1 MTVSARLALAAPG
14 SPGEHRGRASDLRAI
29 AAAAACLGTVG
40 TLVLLSRQVAP
51 PIIGYAGA
59 LAVGGALVSLLLWR
73 PVALTA
79 RTVLLVAAAAHMLAL
94 FGHTVFEDDY
104 YRFLWDG
111 WRVLEAGTPYG
122 VPPAQFI
129 DDPALPP
136 AWQAV
141 LEWINYPELP
151 TIYGPA
157 LQTVFAALAAVAGTD
172 PLGLRLAFAAA
183 TLGLTALVLRRH
195 NPGRAALFAWNPL
208 VVAESTLHLHPDI
221 LMALALFAGLVAGRR
236 RPIAAGAFLGLAAGI
251 KIVALAAWPLLLR
264 LRPRALATAV
274 AVLGA
279 LYLPFALQG
288 QGIGFETT
296 ATFATDWYFNPLAF
310 EPLLWLLGP
319 GIGRLVAL
327 LLAGLLVLRLHA
339 GARDADSV
347 PLAAIFAAILLFAPA
362 VNAWYLLWLLPFA
375 LDRREIWPYAASAAL
390 PLSYLTGLN
399 LELYE
404 LDGFAVHPLAQL
416 TEWGVIAGALGF
428 DLWRHRQQGKRAAA
442 APTPLAAPHVA
453 VVIPAYNEEASVG
466 ATVRGIRAAAP
477 PGLAAIIVADNAS
490 SDATAAVA
498 AAAGARVV
506 PAPERGYGA
515 ACLAALAALDPA
527 VNIVLFMD
535 ADLADVP
542 EDAAALLAPLIAG
555 SADLVIGSR
564 TAGVIEPGAMTA
576 PQRFGN
582 WLAPALVRVIWGVR
596 YTDLGPFR
604 AIRRDALD
612 RLAMADRDFG
622 WTIEMQVRAARLGL
636 RIAERPVRYRKRVGQ
651 SKISGTVRGVIMAGW
666 KILYVIAREAFG
678 DFDRSSAPR
687 ARTAPPRSPAI
698 LAAATSGSPS

>member
-1 MTVSARLALAAPG
+1 VTANARLAPARAP
-14 SPGEHRGRASDLRAI
+14 DLR
-29 AAAAACLGTVG
+29 AAAAAGAFLGTVCVM
-40 TLVLLSRQVAP
+40 VLLSRQVAP
-51 PIIGYAGA
+51 PVIAYVGILAG
-59 LAVGGALVSLLLWR
+59 GSALVSLLLWR
-73 PVALTA
+73 PVALSA
-79 RTVLLVAAAAHMLAL
+79 RMVMLVAIAAHAIAL
-94 FGHTVFEDDY
+94 FGHTASEDDY

-129 DDPALPP
+129 DDPAIPP

-141 LEWINYPELP
+141 LEWVNYPELP

-157 LQTVFAALAAVAGTD
+157 LQGLFAGLAATAGPD
-172 PLGLRLAFAAA
+172 PIGLRIAFAAA
-183 TLGLTALVLRRH
+183 ALGLTALVLRRH
-195 NPGRAALFAWNPL
+195 DPGRAALFAWNPL

-236 RPIAAGAFLGLAAGI
+236 HPIAAGAFLGLAAGI

-264 LRPRALATAV
+264 LRPRALAA
-274 AVLGA
+274 ALAMLGA
-279 LYLPFALQG
+279 LYLPFAVQG

-296 ATFATDWYFNPLAF
+296 RTFATDWYFNPLAF

-319 GIGRLVAL
+319 GIGRLAAL

-339 GARDADSV
+339 GARDTDSV
-347 PLAAIFAAILLFAPA
+347 PLAAIFGAILLFAPA

-375 LDRREIWPYAASAAL
+375 LDRREVWPYAASAAL

-399 LELYE
+399 LENYE
-404 LDGFAVHPLAQL
+404 LDGFALHPLAQAG
-416 TEWGVIAGALGF
+416 EWVVIAGALGF
-428 DLWRHRQQGKRAAA
+428 DLWRHRFGGKRAAA
-442 APTPLAAPHVA
+442 APTSLAMPHVA
-453 VVIPAYNEEASVG
+453 VVIPAFNEEDSVG

-477 PGLAAIIVADNAS
+477 PGLADIIVADNAS

-515 ACLAALAALDPA
+515 ACLAGLAALDPA
-527 VNIVLFMD
+527 INVVLFMD
-535 ADLADVP
+535 ADLSDVP
-542 EDAAALLAPLIAG
+542 EDAAALLAPIIAG
-555 SADLVIGSR
+555 EADMVIGSR
-564 TAGVIEPGAMTA
+564 TTGVIEPGAMTP

-582 WLAPALVRVIWGVR
+582 WLAPALVRVIWSVR

-604 AIRRDALD
+604 AIRRDALE

-622 WTIEMQVRAARLGL
+622 WTIEMQVRAAKLGL

-651 SKISGTVRGVIMAGW
+651 SKISGTARGVIAAGW
-666 KILYVIAREAFG
+666 KIFYVIAREAFG
-678 DFDRSSAPR
+678 DFDRGNARPAGAP
-687 ARTAPPRSPAI
+687 PPRSRAI
-698 LAAATSGSPS
+698 LAAATSGSRS